1 MKLIV
6 QIREFFF
13 SPIDNN
19 YDNDSLTKLGQIK
32 KIFGCIF
39 HLQKLNYH

>member
-6 QIREFFF
+6 QIRDFF

-19 YDNDSLTKLGQIK
+19 YDNDSLTKLGQIN

-39 HLQKLNYH
+39 HLQKLN